1 MGLRFK
7 RSIGLG
13 KGVRLNLGKGSV
25 GISAGA
31 KGARVSV
38 NSRRGVTSSVG
49 VPGTGLSY
57 SNASGRGGKG
67 ALPGPGCLLM
77 LVFLLFAVGLGVLL
91 FWPTSSKA
99 PVAPGPSVVTSSS
112 EGGTRTTVTI
122 TPGGQA
128 RPIDIIA
135 DGVEAY
141 LADQGYP
148 VAHTKKDADH
158 SRVECVVSVPGI
170 SDTDGSTKP
179 SNWADI
185 KETLIGLANGAQS
198 AVPDQGDYTVLVII
212 QSATG
217 DNLVGAMNNKIRY
230 DKYQID
236 AEAAAQHAT
245 EKMVYA
251 SATGSKY
258 HSKPNCGNMTSAS
271 QITISEAHSRGAYR
285 LLPLLVSNGPNPHT
299 PADLG
304 KKESGDV
311 WEYVSAQA
319 EENGAESV
327 QQTIVRRSVDSIAP

>member
-1 MGLRFK
+1 MGLRFRK
-7 RSIGLG
+7 SIGLG
-13 KGVRLNLGKGSV
+13 KGIRLNLGKGSV

-31 KGARVSV
+31 KGARFSI
-38 NSRRGVTSSVG
+38 NSSRGATSSVG

-57 SNASGRGGKG
+57 SNTSGGGGKRRGKEG
-67 ALPGPGCLLM
+67 APSGPGCLIA
-77 LVFLLFAVGLGVLL
+77 LVIWLVLFGVVYVWLGSIGHKTPAEPAASAASAASAVT
-91 FWPTSSKA
+91 TSGDGK
-99 PVAPGPSVVTSSS
+99 TK
-112 EGGTRTTVTI
+112 TTVTI
-122 TPGGQA
+122 TTGGQA

-179 SNWADI
+179 SNWADV

-212 QSATG
+212 QSAVG
-217 DNLVGAMNNKIRY
+217 DNLAGAMNNKILY

-236 AEAAAQHAT
+236 AESAAQHAT

-258 HSKPNCGNMTSAS
+258 HSKPDCGNMTSAS
-271 QITISEAHSRGAYR
+271 RITISEAHSRGLTACSR
-285 LLPLLVSNGPNPHT
+285 C
-299 PADLG
+299 
-304 KKESGDV
+304 
-311 WEYVSAQA
+311 W
-319 EENGAESV
+319 
-327 QQTIVRRSVDSIAP
+327 

>member
-57 SNASGRGGKG
+57 SSTSGGGSQRRGGK
-67 ALPGPGCLLM
+67 AKLSGPGCLM
-77 LVFLLFAVGLGVLL
+77 VVFLYVLL
-91 FWPTSSKA
+91 FGGGYLLLRGVHAEREAEPDWFDTS
-99 PVAPGPSVVTSSS
+99 TSISDS
-112 EGGTRTTVTI
+112 ATATAGTHTTVTI
-122 TPGGQA
+122 TPGGQV

-179 SNWADI
+179 SNWADVQ
-185 KETLIGLANGAQS
+185 ETLISLANGAES

-212 QSATG
+212 QSTTG
-217 DNLVGAMNNKIRY
+217 DILLSANSTKIRY

-236 AEAAAQHAT
+236 AESAAQHAT

-251 SATGSKY
+251 SASGSKY

-271 QITISEAHSRGAYR
+271 KITISEAHSRGLTACSR
-285 LLPLLVSNGPNPHT
+285 C
-299 PADLG
+299 
-304 KKESGDV
+304 
-311 WEYVSAQA
+311 W
-319 EENGAESV
+319 
-327 QQTIVRRSVDSIAP
+327 